1 MTTAAP
7 PYLSIVATA
16 RNDNHGGDLLGRMQ
30 SFIDGLA
37 DQCDRYR
44 LDAELVLVEWN
55 PPHDKPGLVETLNW
69 PARENSRLHVRII
82 QVPAALHARFRYAAQ
97 LPLFQMIA
105 KNVGI
110 RRSRGEF
117 VLATNIDILFS
128 DELMAY
134 LARRNLRIGRMY
146 RVDRYDIDPPPPLDA
161 PVLDRLDWAKAHTIR
176 RHGKYDSLDL
186 RNGDSFKVAWR
197 PTWRVRLLEWLQQ
210 VRAVPIVTR
219 LPLHLNGCGD
229 FTLLHRDHW
238 FELQGYAEL
247 EMYSMHIDSLFCTAA
262 AVSGIKETILRD
274 PLRIYHIEHGTG
286 SGFKPEN
293 VEALNSRLAN
303 AGIAQLTH
311 AEFNRMAIEMRRERR
326 PGMMND
332 GQWGLCD
339 EVLPEV
345 IPGGAH
351 LESSHDSQSLVVG
364 AEAATRHSSNLGSQ
378 THAA

>member
-1 MTTAAP
+1 MPVTP

-30 SFIDGLA
+30 HFVDGLS
-37 DQCDRYR
+37 DQCARCG

-55 PPHDKPGLVETLNW
+55 PPDDTPGLADALNW
-69 PARENSRLHVRII
+69 TRSAASRLRTRII
-82 QVPAALHARFRYAAQ
+82 QVPPALHARFRYAAK

-117 VLATNIDILFS
+117 VLATNIDILLS
-128 DELMAY
+128 EELMAY
-134 LARRNLRIGRMY
+134 LARRELRRGRMY
-146 RVDRYDIDPPPPLDA
+146 RVDRYDIDPPPPPETCA
-161 PVLDRLDWAKAHTIR
+161 AERLDWARAHMIR

-186 RNGDSFKVAWR
+186 RTGATFKVAWR

-210 VRAVPIVTR
+210 LRAVPIVTR

-238 FELQGYAEL
+238 SALRGYAEL

-262 AVSGIKETILRD
+262 AVAGVKESILRD

-293 VEALNSRLAN
+293 VEALNTRLAR

-326 PGMMND
+326 PARIND
-332 GQWGLCD
+332 DRWGLRD
-339 EVLPEV
+339 ETLPEV
-345 IPGGAH
+345 CPARAS
-351 LESSHDSQSLVVG
+351 LETCHDSQSLIAGV
-364 AEAATRHSSNLGSQ
+364 ESNTAA
-378 THAA
+378 A

>member
-1 MTTAAP
+1 MTAASHTT

-16 RNDNHGGDLLGRMQ
+16 RNDNHGGDLLARMQ
-30 SFIDGLA
+30 HFVDGLA
-37 DQCDRYR
+37 DQCDRHA

-55 PPHDKPGLVETLNW
+55 PPDDKPGLADTLHW
-69 PARENSRLHVRII
+69 PSRPDGRLHVRII

-128 DELMAY
+128 EELMAH
-134 LARRNLRIGRMY
+134 LARRGLRAGRMY
-146 RVDRYDIDPPPPLDA
+146 RVDRHDIDPPPPLDA
-161 PVLDRLDWAKAHTIR
+161 PVVDRLEWAKAHTIR
-176 RHGKYDSLDL
+176 RHGRYDSLDL
-186 RNGDSFKVAWR
+186 RTGAAFKVAWR

-210 VRAVPIVTR
+210 MRAVPIVTR

-238 FELQGYAEL
+238 FDLKGYAEL

-262 AVSGIKETILRD
+262 AVAGVKETIWRD
-274 PLRIYHIEHGTG
+274 PRRIYHIEHGTG

-293 VEALNSRLAN
+293 VEALNTRLAG

-326 PGMMND
+326 PAMIND
-332 GQWGLCD
+332 DQWGLRD
-339 EVLPEV
+339 EALTEV
-345 IPGGAH
+345 CPVRASR
-351 LESSHDSQSLVVG
+351 ETSHDSQGLIVGVKSKVV
-364 AEAATRHSSNLGSQ
+364 AA
-378 THAA
+378 